1 MSYIDTNPLQ
11 HSNNILGL
19 FADRDQIIMDP
30 EYQRQGEIWSKEK
43 RQLLI
48 DSILNRYDIPKLYF
62 HKLDR
67 ESLKRT
73 GKAYAVIDGRQRLEA
88 IFAFMKGEFELAE
101 DFDYLLDETV
111 DARGLNAND
120 LAKKYP
126 RIKQRFDSFNL
137 PIICVETDDLE
148 LIEDMFSRLNE
159 AVPLNAAEKRNALGG
174 EMARTITE
182 VSRNSFFT
190 KKVKFKNNR
199 YQHREA
205 AVRLLF
211 LEKCFTE
218 DKVVDTKK
226 PFLDQFVR
234 DNRTGKATEVAG
246 LKRAVTKTLKEM
258 SHLFVDKDTLLIAQ
272 ASVPIYFLLFREA
285 IKAKKVAKL
294 SRSVFQKF
302 HDARQR
308 NREIAATDITKAQ
321 FELLEYDRLSQQ
333 GTNDASSIKERL
345 SIIRKYCGI

>member
-11 HSNNILGL
+11 HSNILSL

-43 RQLLI
+43 RQLLV

-67 ESLKRT
+67 ETLQKQ

-88 IFAFMKGEFELAE
+88 IFDFMEGKFELSD
-101 DFDYLLDETV
+101 DFEYLLDDTI

-148 LIEDMFSRLNE
+148 LIEEMFSRLNE
-159 AVPLNAAEKRNALGG
+159 AVPLNAAEKRNAIGG
-174 EMARTITE
+174 DMARTITE
-182 VSRNSFFT
+182 VSKYAFFT
-190 KKVKFKNNR
+190 KKVKFKNGR
-199 YQHREA
+199 YQHRESA
-205 AVRLLF
+205 ARLLF
-211 LEKCFTE
+211 LEKCYQE
-218 DKVVDTKK
+218 RKVIDTKK

-234 DNRTGKATEVAG
+234 ENRTGNTGKVENLKA
-246 LKRAVTKTLKEM
+246 AVTKTLKDM
-258 SHLFVDKDTLLIAQ
+258 SAVFVDKDPLLIAQ
-272 ASVPIYFLLFREA
+272 ASVPIYFLLFRTAIEA
-285 IKAKKVAKL
+285 NKVNKL
-294 SRSVFQKF
+294 SRAVFLKFQKV
-302 HDARQR
+302 RQA
-308 NREIAATDITKAQ
+308 NREIAAQDITRAQ
-321 FELLEYDRLSQQ
+321 FEFLEYDRLSQQ

-345 SIIRKYCGI
+345 SILQKYCGI

>member
-11 HSNNILGL
+11 HSNILSL

-30 EYQRQGEIWSKEK
+30 DYQRQGDIWSKEK

-48 DSILNRYDIPKLYF
+48 DSILNRYDLPKLYF

-67 ESLKRT
+67 ETSKKT

-88 IFAFMKGEFELAE
+88 IFDFMEGEYELAD
-101 DFDYLLDETV
+101 DFEYLMDETV
-111 DARGLNAND
+111 DIRGLNAND

-159 AVPLNAAEKRNALGG
+159 AVPLNAAEKRNAIGG
-174 EMARTITE
+174 EMAHTITE
-182 VSRNSFFT
+182 VSKHPFLSKR
-190 KKVKFKNNR
+190 VKFRNNR

-205 AVRLLF
+205 AVRILF
-211 LEKCFTE
+211 LEKCFSE
-218 DKVVDTKK
+218 EKVVDTKK

-234 DNRTGKATEVAG
+234 DYRQGKSVEIAR
-246 LKRAVTKTLKEM
+246 LKAAVTKTLKEM
-258 SHLFVDKDTLLIAQ
+258 AKVFVDKDTLLISQSA
-272 ASVPIYFLLFREA
+272 VPIYFLLFREA
-285 IKAKKVAKL
+285 MHEEKLSKL
-294 SRSVFQKF
+294 SRSVFLKFQDLRQKN
-302 HDARQR
+302 RQ
-308 NREIAATDITKAQ
+308 IAATDITKAE
-321 FELLEYDRLSQQ
+321 FEFLEYDRLSQQ

-345 SIIRKYCGI
+345 AIIRKFCGV

>member
-1 MSYIDTNPLQ
+1 MSYIDTYPLQ
-11 HSNNILGL
+11 HSNILSL

-43 RQLLI
+43 RQLLV

-62 HKLDR
+62 HKLAR
-67 ESLKRT
+67 ETVQKT

-88 IFAFMKGEFELAE
+88 IFDFMEGKFELAD
-101 DFDYLLDETV
+101 DFEYLLDDTV

-148 LIEDMFSRLNE
+148 LIEEMFSRLNE
-159 AVPLNAAEKRNALGG
+159 AVPLNAAEKRNAIGG
-174 EMARTITE
+174 EMARTVTD
-182 VSRNSFFT
+182 VSKNLLFA
-190 KKVKFKNNR
+190 KKVKFKNTR
-199 YQHREA
+199 YQHREG

-211 LEKCFTE
+211 LEKCFG
-218 DKVVDTKK
+218 DGKIVDTKK

-234 DNRTGKATEVAG
+234 DRRSGKSTEVSQ
-246 LKRAVTKTLKEM
+246 LKTSVVKTLKEM
-258 SHLFVDKDTLLIAQ
+258 AQVFVDKDVLLTAQ
-272 ASVPIYFLLFREA
+272 SSVPIYFLLFREA
-285 IKAKKVAKL
+285 IQGGKLSKL
-294 SRSVFQKF
+294 SRAVFLKF
-302 HDARQR
+302 QELRQE
-308 NREIAATDITKAQ
+308 NREIAAIDITKAQ
-321 FELLEYDRLSQQ
+321 FEFLEYDRLSQQ

-345 SIIRKYCGI
+345 SILRNYCGV